1 MFVKVIQCL
10 KGLLLHFNVALLL
23 CQGCGSKL
31 LTLPLFPSGLS
42 DSFKEA
48 LPHHPSFVDVRGTP
62 GRGYYVQVLIGTP
75 LQQVLSTHTHT
86 HVHIHAQKHIQMSV
100 LIDTGSSNFAIAS
113 SPQRHLHKI
122 FNTSR
127 FHTIHQRLN
136 LHHPLISPTTQFSR
150 LTTSS
155 HPPQLLLLQTRAP
168 ENLCVV
174 CTRLLDWLPRCLSH
188 KLS

>member
-1 MFVKVIQCL
+1 MSVLREQAAHTALVSIGPVRLLQG
-10 KGLLLHFNVALLL
+10 GLAPPSLLRRCARNSWQRLLRA
-23 CQGCGSKL
+23 SADRNA
-31 LTLPLFPSGLS
+31 SS
-42 DSFKEA
+42 A
-48 LPHHPSFVDVRGTP
+48 GT
-62 GRGYYVQVLIGTP
+62 QH
-75 LQQVLSTHTHT
+75 THTHT
-86 HVHIHAQKHIQMSV
+86 HAHIHAQKHIQMSV

-136 LHHPLISPTTQFSR
+136 LHHPLIFPTTQFSR